1 MLALIHTTLAGGG
14 GDTKRLLALGALIAL
29 LAAALLPFAPAAAD
43 EHLANLN
50 KLPDDLQLV
59 LGLEGDPDNIV
70 QAGDEFTVT
79 AALRFSAPRF
89 AEPYDPYRR
98 WVIPAASVGPSNLR
112 LTGEPNWESSDF
124 FKRLT
129 IPETNLV
136 GFQAITA
143 PNNALIRAFD
153 ERTIVARTL
162 AGSSPQLQIYDAWT
176 KQPAGTVTP
185 PPGATAGAGHGF
197 GLGAVSLDVHQ
208 YSNSV
213 GLWHETDSTAWM
225 FVASPWDTVGDTEG
239 THSRVGRVYVYRLE
253 WAEFASSVEATL
265 EATLEPDLA
274 EVRNRHEHAIQ
285 AEYGS
290 SLMVSRDGS
299 TLAIAATKMN
309 IIGAVYVYTRPD
321 GPGQNWGDIRYEDG
335 VKVTPVIVPSLGTSD
350 ANKPFTHTSTGRTS
364 AATDCDAYC
373 SRVSSFLETNNG
385 PDLAEMGIRYIDLS
399 ADGRVLAVP
408 ASEKNFSMQTP
419 GGSFAHSGSNTYYR
433 DNKGEVY
440 VYVAP
445 EGGWNAAPRADRDA
459 DGNPKTLIPARTDAR
474 SFNPETH
481 YSPGPLRRITAP
493 DAVLVD
499 QLWPNAQSSY
509 LGEGLAISPDGTT
522 VVADGDYNA
531 PGIQGRAHIFQQSSV
546 EAWQALEGGYM
557 TPTAIIENVGDIPSR
572 GNMAFSSD
580 HSEMAIVEAEDSR
593 VHVFRLPAN
602 GRWASGSIDDADE
615 IARRGGVQWILKD
628 GHNGAQVVFGQA
640 GSIVTSDAGCTIEVV
655 DGISTTTCPITLA
668 NAKVVVPKG
677 TPDGTFTISGQVTV
691 QQEDVAASKLTL
703 RDELEVRIGDVTEV
717 AEARLEL
724 ATDGRRTTSTADDRP
739 FPSLI
744 ERGGK
749 TRLRLQILDENGK
762 PSPTG
767 SVSNL
772 LLTTTLGGLTSLV
785 TSGACSGVSGGP
797 SCTIPAAAVT
807 GDNSD
812 ELLIELAHPGK
823 PTGTARVWAT
833 VLGADGETLISNQVT
848 IDLAGP
854 PAALAI
860 APPAAA
866 LLGYDPTEAADLRNR
881 AALVV
886 SATDESGSRASVPDS
901 RYSAKLTDPDGKT
914 VALTGANRKA
924 EVVWPLRQGEDD
936 ADPLALRD
944 GNPQARVTI
953 LAAKTTPLATGEYT
967 LELSV
972 GAGAN
977 KLTATQTFNVA
988 GGAAEV
994 TLSADPS
1001 GEVEQGASIIVTAR
1015 VADAS
1020 GAPSPD
1026 GTPVTFSEGASGV
1039 NAVLVLLSQSR
1050 QLTVGGEA
1058 SITLRAVG
1066 RGRAW
1071 VRATADEAS
1080 NLEVLTVAAPPPP
1093 PLDDAIAALAV
1104 DTYSIWTDPRPTSAA
1119 ELYDALEGVAQLS
1132 KWDGIEWLRYGE
1144 TNGLL
1149 NSGSVDFVI
1158 RRGEV
1163 LWLDSE

>member
-1 MLALIHTTLAGGG
+1 M
-14 GDTKRLLALGALIAL
+14 
-29 LAAALLPFAPAAAD
+29 
-43 EHLANLN
+43 
-50 KLPDDLQLV
+50 
-59 LGLEGDPDNIV
+59 
-70 QAGDEFTVT
+70 
-79 AALRFSAPRF
+79 
-89 AEPYDPYRR
+89 
-98 WVIPAASVGPSNLR
+98 IPAASVGPSNLR
-112 LTGEPNWESSDF
+112 LTGGLAWETSG
-124 FKRLT
+124 RLRLDL
-129 IPETNLV
+129 PETNFV
-136 GFQAITA
+136 GFESLPV
-143 PNNALIRAFD
+143 PNGNLRAFD
-153 ERTIVARTL
+153 ERTIVVRGHVGGVATL
-162 AGSSPQLQIYDAWT
+162 YIVDAWS
-176 KQPAGTVTP
+176 KQLA
-185 PPGATAGAGHGF
+185 ATITRPDDAENSYFGF
-197 GLGAVSLDVHQ
+197 GGVTLDEGKF
-208 YSNSV
+208 SDSV
-213 GLWHETDSTAWM
+213 GVWHETDSTAWM
-225 FVASPWDTVGDTEG
+225 FVSSP
-239 THSRVGRVYVYRLE
+239 RQNNNVGRVYIYRLE
-253 WAEFASSVEATL
+253 WAELSASVEATL
-265 EATLEPDLA
+265 ETTLTPPLSEA
-274 EVRNRHEHAIQ
+274 SNRHGGVTA
-285 AEYGS
+285 YYS
-290 SLMVSRDGS
+290 TSLAVSRDGS
-299 TLAIAATKMN
+299 TLAVASSYMN
-309 IIGAVYVYTRPD
+309 AMGAVYVYTRPD
-321 GPGQNWGDIRYEDG
+321 GPGRNWGDIRYEDG
-335 VKVTPVIVPSLGTSD
+335 VKVTPVAIPSHGSSS
-350 ANKPFTHTSTGRTS
+350 ANAPFTPSSTGRTGAS
-364 AATDCDAYC
+364 TDCDAYC
-373 SRVSSFLETNNG
+373 SRAYSMFEQFTEL
-385 PDLAEMGIRYIDLS
+385 GIRYIGLS

-408 ASEKNFSMQTP
+408 VSEKRFSFETP
-419 GGSFAHSGSNTYYR
+419 GGSFNNAYR
-433 DNKGEVY
+433 REDKGEAY
-440 VYVAP
+440 VFVAP

-459 DGNPKTLIPARTDAR
+459 DGNPKTLIAAQADAR
-474 SFNPETH
+474 SFDPETH
-481 YSPGPLRRITAP
+481 YSPGPLRRITEP
-493 DAVLVD
+493 DAILVSR
-499 QLWPNAQSSY
+499 LWTEAGRNGGWF
-509 LGEGLAISPDGTT
+509 GEGLAISPDGTT
-522 VVADGDYNA
+522 VIADADTGGA
-531 PGIQGRAHIFQQSSV
+531 GGSGFIFQQSSP
-546 EAWQALEGGYM
+546 EAWRALDGGYILH
-557 TPTAIIENVGDIPSR
+557 TATFTGALGDFPSY
-572 GNMAFSSD
+572 GNMAFSG
-580 HSEMAIVEAEDSR
+580 DSGELSINNGNSGQLT
-593 VHVFRLPAN
+593 VFRRPAD
-602 GRWASGSIDDADE
+602 GIWKDAD
-615 IARRGGVQWILKD
+615 GGDDDVEQRSGIHYVLKD
-628 GHNGAQVVFGQA
+628 AHNGAQVVFGHDA
-640 GSIVTSDAGCTIEVV
+640 TITTSDAGCTIEVV
-655 DGISTTTCPITLA
+655 DEISTTTCPITLA

-691 QQEDVAASKLTL
+691 QQEDVAASKVTL

-772 LLTTTLGGLTSLV
+772 QLTTTLGGLTSLV
-785 TSGACSGVSGGP
+785 ESGACSGASGQP

-823 PTGTARVWAT
+823 PTGAARVWAT
-833 VLGADGETLISNQVT
+833 VLGADGETLVSNQVT

-881 AALVV
+881 TALVV

-924 EVVWPLRQGEDD
+924 EVVWPLRQGEDQ

-1001 GEVEQGASIIVTAR
+1001 GEVEQGASITVTAR

-1080 NLEVLTVAAPPPP
+1080 NLEVLTVVAPPPP

-1104 DTYSIWTDPRPTSAA
+1104 DTYSIWTDARPTSAA
-1119 ELYDALEGVAQLS
+1119 ELYDALEGIAQIS

-1149 NSGSVDFVI
+1149 TSGSVDFVI